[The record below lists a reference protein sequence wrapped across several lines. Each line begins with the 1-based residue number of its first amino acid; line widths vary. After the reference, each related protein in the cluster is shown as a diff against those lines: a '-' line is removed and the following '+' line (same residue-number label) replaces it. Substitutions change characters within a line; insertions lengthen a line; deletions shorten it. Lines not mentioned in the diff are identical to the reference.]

1 MFSKIIFFLLSVL
14 LMMVMEVGTKELSDC
29 QKLCQK
35 HFEDCDYQAKTR
47 SQHKACEEKREKC
60 GRECKKLDF

>member
-1 MFSKIIFFLLSVL
+1 MLGKIIFFLLSVL
-14 LMMVMEVGTKELSDC
+14 LMMVATKELTDC
-29 QKLCQK
+29 QKLCQR

-60 GRECKKLDF
+60 KRECKKLDF